1 MLEKIKDILAD
12 QLNYDRAKIT
22 ENTKLAEDMLAD
34 SLDVVSVVEA
44 FEDQFNVSFND
55 NDIEKIST
63 VKDIELL
70 IKSKIK

>member
-12 QLNYDRAKIT
+12 QLNYDKAKIT
-22 ENTKLAEDMLAD
+22 PATRLADDMLAD

-44 FEDQFNVSFND
+44 FESEFNITFND
-55 NDIEKIST
+55 EDINKIST
-63 VKDIELL
+63 VGDIENL

>member
-1 MLEKIKDILAD
+1 MLEKIKEILAD
-12 QLNYDRAKIT
+12 QLNYDKSKIT

-44 FEDQFNVSFND
+44 FESEFNISFND
-55 NDIEKIST
+55 EDINKIST
-63 VKDIELL
+63 VGDIEKV

>member
-1 MLEKIKDILAD
+1 MLDKIKEILAD
-12 QLNYDRAKIT
+12 QLNYDKAKIT

-44 FEDQFNVSFND
+44 FESEFNITFND
-55 NDIEKIST
+55 EDINKIST
-63 VKDIELL
+63 VGDIEKV

>member
-12 QLNYDRAKIT
+12 QLNYDKAKIT

-44 FEDQFNVSFND
+44 FESEFNISFDD

-63 VKDIELL
+63 VKDIETL

>member
-1 MLEKIKDILAD
+1 MLEKIKDVLAD
-12 QLNYDRAKIT
+12 QLNYDKAKIT

-44 FEDQFNVSFND
+44 FESEFNVSFDD

-63 VKDIELL
+63 VKDIETL